1 MIIDLH
7 VLQNFAPS
15 NLNRDETGAP
25 KECEFGGQRRAR
37 ISSQSFKRAIR
48 TQFRASGL
56 IDPAH
61 LAERTKRAAGEIT
74 QRVVAAGKPP
84 ETARQV
90 VEALLGAVRLDVF
103 DGKTR
108 YLLFL
113 SARELQAAADLCV
126 RHWDTLTEA
135 IGPGI
140 GPGSGSD
147 GGGGAT
153 QPEEEDETAGAA
165 GTATRGRRGARASE
179 ASRKGR
185 AIPAE
190 LRSAFE
196 RLLDG
201 GQAVD
206 MALFGRMIADL
217 PDRNVEAACQVAHA
231 LSTHRVSMEFD
242 FFTAVDDLRPDDT
255 AGADMLGTVE
265 YTSACFYRYANLD
278 TRQLAQNLRNDTLAR
293 AGVESFLRAFV
304 TAIPSGHQH
313 SMAAH
318 NPPSFVLAV
327 ARDRGQ
333 WNLANAFL
341 TPVLP
346 RSASASASQVNQMNL
361 MQASIQALAT
371 YWSRLSAMY
380 PTPLAGVWLATTEPE
395 ALGDLAPQQVPSL
408 DALIAAVLT
417 TVEREGG
424 LDATAGDNAAG
435 AALGFAPAGLDELLT
450 TPDPA
455 SPASGGLS
463 PQQSGGS
470 TGGRV

>member
-135 IGPGI
+135 IGS
-140 GPGSGSD
+140 GSGVGGG
-147 GGGGAT
+147 GGGGAAM
-153 QPEEEDETAGAA
+153 QPEEEDEAAGAA
-165 GTATRGRRGARASE
+165 APRGRRGARASE
-179 ASRKGR
+179 TSRKAR
-185 AIPAE
+185 TIPAE

-255 AGADMLGTVE
+255 TGADMLGTVE

-313 SMAAH
+313 SMAAY

-327 ARDRGQ
+327 ARESGQ

-346 RSASASASQVNQMNL
+346 RSAPAPANL

-424 LDATAGDNAAG
+424 LSATAGDNAAG
-435 AALGFAPAGLDELLT
+435 AALGFAPEGLDELLT
-450 TPDPA
+450 APDPA
-455 SPASGGLS
+455 SPASGRPS
-463 PQQSGGS
+463 QRQSGGTSCGSTGGS
-470 TGGRV
+470 TGGRA

>member
-1 MIIDLH
+1 MIIELH

-113 SARELQAAADLCV
+113 SAHELQAAADLCV

-135 IGPGI
+135 IGS
-140 GPGSGSD
+140 GSGSS

-165 GTATRGRRGARASE
+165 GTAPRGRRGARATE
-179 ASRKGR
+179 AGRKGR

-206 MALFGRMIADL
+206 LALFGRMIADL

-278 TRQLAQNLRNDTLAR
+278 TRQLARTLRNDTLAR

-313 SMAAH
+313 SMAAY

-327 ARDRGQ
+327 ARESGQ

-346 RSASASASQVNQMNL
+346 RSAPAPANL

-424 LDATAGDNAAG
+424 LDATAGDSAAG
-435 AALGFAPAGLDELLT
+435 AALGFAPEGLDELLT

-455 SPASGGLS
+455 SPASGRLS
-463 PQQSGGS
+463 QRQSGGSSGRSTGGS